1 MIHYFYGRLLTFEL
15 TATDKFTLVVNDER
29 TFNFMLERPPIN
41 LRANLFVM
49 LVDLENRRIIREEKI
64 SEY

>member
-1 MIHYFYGRLLTFEL
+1 
-15 TATDKFTLVVNDER
+15 
-29 TFNFMLERPPIN
+29 MLERPPIN